1 MNDIEE
7 AFKKHFIKDSMTNIE
22 MGIKYDWGYAH
33 GWWCNLKFNFLDRF
47 PNATPE
53 QVKACEEGA
62 TNFMQQAFDYK
73 HDPDGY
79 KK

>member
-1 MNDIEE
+1 MTLNNENEVAD
-7 AFKKHFIKDSMTNIE
+7 AMARVKKAIHD
-22 MGIKYDWGYAH
+22 DWGYAH

-53 QVKACEEGA
+53 QVKQCEDGA
-62 TNFMQQAFDYK
+62 SNFMHMCFDYK